1 MYVYRYI
8 YFPPN
13 FMTVVMQT
21 YYIYKVAKYSKIFIM
36 QQYSS
41 AELEGERVSNIVY
54 PVKIF
59 EKSKQHE

>member
-13 FMTVVMQT
+13 FMTVVMQS

-41 AELEGERVSNIVY
+41 AELEAEKSFKYSI
-54 PVKIF
+54 PLLF